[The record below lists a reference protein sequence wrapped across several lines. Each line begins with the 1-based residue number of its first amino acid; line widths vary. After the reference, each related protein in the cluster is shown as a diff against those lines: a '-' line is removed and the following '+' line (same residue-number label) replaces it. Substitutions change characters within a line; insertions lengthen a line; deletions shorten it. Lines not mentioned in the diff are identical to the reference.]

1 MNMVS
6 VVSKTFFNDMISKHS
21 FSKSVNFLLLIK
33 DWDNLMGLN
42 SRRWLYR
49 GREIQQITRN
59 WVVIVVSSVH
69 LVGTTLEDAHLFV
82 VGPGIYSIAFRYEGG
97 IVSDSRDITGMILS
111 PHLLDIISSAKREYE
126 GAADLVLNE
135 HTVEIPFS
143 IIEKPLSVQDYER
156 GILAVK
162 VFTTYKDA
170 FKELEK
176 RCSDPESYPKEHGL
190 KILSSS
196 MEFANRVLIGSEM
209 GEWAKRKVAKYVDPP
224 DILKLASS
232 AREYMMDIP
241 GLVISQPGIDD
252 VFLTRFL
259 IQGVA
264 GGYLG
269 ENSQLLRSTNEI
281 KSHILEREIPRVAS
295 IYCGAKNSIAGGLF

>member
-1 MNMVS
+1 MVG
-6 VVSKTFFNDMISKHS
+6 VVSRPFFNEMISQHAYSRNTK
-21 FSKSVNFLLLIK
+21 FLLLIK
-33 DWDNLMGLN
+33 DWHNLMGLN

-59 WVVIVVSSVH
+59 WVVAVVSSVH
-69 LVGTTLEDAHLFV
+69 LVGTTLEDSHLLV
-82 VGPGIYSIAFRYEGG
+82 VGPGIYSIAFRHEGG
-97 IVSDSRDITGMILS
+97 IVSDSRDITGLVLS
-111 PHLLDIISSAKREYE
+111 PSLLDAITSAKKEYD
-126 GAADLVLNE
+126 GATDLVLNE
-135 HTVEIPFS
+135 HTVEIPLS
-143 IIEKPLSVQDYER
+143 IVEKPLSVQEYER

-162 VFTTYKDA
+162 VFTTFKDA

-196 MEFANRVLIGSEM
+196 MEFANRVLISTELA
-209 GEWAKRKVAKYVDPP
+209 EWAKRKVAKYVDPP
-224 DILKLASS
+224 DIIKLATS
-232 AREYMMDIP
+232 AREYVMDIP
-241 GLVISQPGIDD
+241 GLVISQPGIDE

-269 ENSQLLRSTNEI
+269 ENSQMLKSIDEI
-281 KSHILEREIPRVAS
+281 KNQILEHEIPTVAS
-295 IYCGAKNSIAGGLF
+295 MYCGAKKSIAGGLF

>member
-1 MNMVS
+1 MVS
-6 VVSKTFFNDMISKHS
+6 LVSKAFFNEMVSQHAY
-21 FSKSVNFLLLIK
+21 SKSANFLFLIK
-33 DWDNLMGLN
+33 DWHNLMGLN

-59 WVVIVVSSVH
+59 WVVAVVSSIH
-69 LVGTTLEDAHLFV
+69 LVGTTLEDAHMLI

-111 PHLLDIISSAKREYE
+111 PSLLDIISSAKKEYD
-126 GAADLVLNE
+126 GATDLVLNE

-143 IIEKPLSVQDYER
+143 IVEKPLSVQEYER

-162 VFTTYKDA
+162 VFTSFKDA

-176 RCSDPESYPKEHGL
+176 RCGDPESYPKEHGL

-196 MEFANRVLIGSEM
+196 MEFANRVLIGSELN
-209 GEWAKRKVAKYVDPP
+209 EWAKRKVAKYVDPP

-241 GLVISQPGIDD
+241 GLIISQPGIDE

-269 ENSQLLRSTNEI
+269 ENSQLLKSMNEI
-281 KSHILEREIPRVAS
+281 KSQILENEIPKVAS
-295 IYCGAKNSIAGGLF
+295 MYCRAKNSIAGGLF

>member
-1 MNMVS
+1 MDMVS
-6 VVSKTFFNDMISKHS
+6 VVSKTFFDEMVSQHS

-33 DWDNLMGLN
+33 DWHNLMGLN

-49 GREIQQITRN
+49 GKEIEQITRN
-59 WVVIVVSSVH
+59 WVVAVVSSIH
-69 LVGTTLEDAHLFV
+69 LVGTTLEDAHLLI

-97 IVSDSRDITGMILS
+97 IVSDSRDITGIILS
-111 PHLLDIISSAKREYE
+111 PHLLDVISSAKKEYE
-126 GAADLVLNE
+126 GTTDLVLNE

-143 IIEKPLSVQDYER
+143 IIEKPLSIQEYER

-162 VFTTYKDA
+162 VFTAYKDA

-176 RCSDPESYPKEHGL
+176 RCNDPESYPKEHGL

-196 MEFANRVLIGSEM
+196 MEFANRVLIGTEL
-209 GEWAKRKVAKYVDPP
+209 GEWAKRRVAKYVDPP
-224 DILKLASS
+224 GILKLASS
-232 AREYMMDIP
+232 AREYLMDIP
-241 GLVISQPGIDD
+241 GLIISQPGIDE

-264 GGYLG
+264 GGYLADD
-269 ENSQLLRSTNEI
+269 SQLLKSADEI

-295 IYCGAKNSIAGGLF
+295 MYCGTKNSIAGGLF

>member
-1 MNMVS
+1 
-6 VVSKTFFNDMISKHS
+6 
-21 FSKSVNFLLLIK
+21 
-33 DWDNLMGLN
+33 
-42 SRRWLYR
+42 
-49 GREIQQITRN
+49 
-59 WVVIVVSSVH
+59 
-69 LVGTTLEDAHLFV
+69 
-82 VGPGIYSIAFRYEGG
+82 
-97 IVSDSRDITGMILS
+97 
-111 PHLLDIISSAKREYE
+111 
-126 GAADLVLNE
+126 
-135 HTVEIPFS
+135 
-143 IIEKPLSVQDYER
+143 
-156 GILAVK
+156 
-162 VFTTYKDA
+162 
-170 FKELEK
+170 
-176 RCSDPESYPKEHGL
+176 
-190 KILSSS
+190 
-196 MEFANRVLIGSEM
+196 M